1 MKTAK
6 AIVFLG
12 VIICLGILCGLG
24 CGRSE
29 MTKTRAIE
37 MFDKVGGVDKVN
49 QEAKV
54 IFDRFGTNNPD
65 FLSESDLKDFPA
77 ISALGNS
84 VGTFPQPTVVTF
96 HQSIKIDFPPHIR
109 VRRGLHSNTMLIFIF
124 EPNKVTELKDASS
137 FVQVTSNIF
146 VTK

>member
-1 MKTAK
+1 M
-6 AIVFLG
+6 
-12 VIICLGILCGLG
+12 
-24 CGRSE
+24 RSE
-29 MTKTRAIE
+29 MTNAQVTE
-37 MFDKVGGVDKVN
+37 MFDKAGGVDKVN
-49 QEAKV
+49 REAKI

-84 VGTFPQPTVVTF
+84 VGTFLQPTVVTF